1 MFLFWRMIVLAV
13 ALAAV
18 LYGIGRSRIRRRR
31 IAAVLGA
38 ALCLLAMTV
47 SAMFPAENLV
57 MSFRSPE
64 DVFSYM
70 ESGEVLDVLEGDASC
85 AVIYADGRYRA
96 GNLIAAKAA
105 DGYHLPGYFSAQR
118 IFHRS
123 DREGTFD
130 IYRMAGTED
139 YYLFGTVVTK
149 SPELRIA
156 DASGSPLR
164 CIAAE
169 MGDGETETL
178 YLYAFAADCAQFA
191 WLQIGDEQIALLKA
205 E

>member
-1 MFLFWRMIVLAV
+1 
-13 ALAAV
+13 
-18 LYGIGRSRIRRRR
+18 
-31 IAAVLGA
+31 
-38 ALCLLAMTV
+38 
-47 SAMFPAENLV
+47 
-57 MSFRSPE
+57 
-64 DVFSYM
+64 M

-85 AVIYADGRYRA
+85 AVIYADGRHMA

-105 DGYHLPGYFSAQR
+105 DGYHLPGYFSARR

-169 MGDGETETL
+169 MGVGETETL

>member
-1 MFLFWRMIVLAV
+1 MFLFWRMIVLAA

-31 IAAVLGA
+31 IAAVLRA

-70 ESGEVLDVLEGDASC
+70 ESGEVLDVLEG
-85 AVIYADGRYRA
+85 RHMA

-105 DGYHLPGYFSAQR
+105 DGYHLPGYFSARR

-156 DASGSPLR
+156 DAFGSPLR
-164 CIAAE
+164 CIAVA
-169 MGDGETETL
+169 MGVGETETL
-178 YLYAFAADCAQFA
+178 YLYAFDADCAQFA

>member
-18 LYGIGRSRIRRRR
+18 LYVIGRSRIRRRR

-38 ALCLLAMTV
+38 ALCLLAVTV

-70 ESGEVLDVLEGDASC
+70 ESGKVLDVLEGDASC
-85 AVIYADGRYRA
+85 AVIYADGRYMA

-105 DGYHLPGYFSAQR
+105 DGYHLPGYFSARR

>member
-1 MFLFWRMIVLAV
+1 MGSGDPVSGA
-13 ALAAV
+13 
-18 LYGIGRSRIRRRR
+18 RR

-38 ALCLLAMTV
+38 ALCLLAVTV

-85 AVIYADGRYRA
+85 AVIYADGRYMA

-105 DGYHLPGYFSAQR
+105 DGYHLPGYFSARR

-178 YLYAFAADCAQFA
+178 YLYGLCRRLRAVCMAADR
-191 WLQIGDEQIALLKA
+191 
-205 E
+205 

>member
-1 MFLFWRMIVLAV
+1 M
-13 ALAAV
+13 
-18 LYGIGRSRIRRRR
+18 
-31 IAAVLGA
+31 
-38 ALCLLAMTV
+38 
-47 SAMFPAENLV
+47 
-57 MSFRSPE
+57 
-64 DVFSYM
+64 
-70 ESGEVLDVLEGDASC
+70 LEGDASC
-85 AVIYADGRYRA
+85 AVIYADGRHMA

-105 DGYHLPGYFSAQR
+105 DGYHLPGYFSARR

>member
-85 AVIYADGRYRA
+85 AVIYADGRYMA

-156 DASGSPLR
+156 DASEVLCAASRRKWGTERRRRSICMPLPQTAR
-164 CIAAE
+164 SLHGCRSV
-169 MGDGETETL
+169 MNRL
-178 YLYAFAADCAQFA
+178 RF
-191 WLQIGDEQIALLKA
+191 
-205 E
+205 

>member
-38 ALCLLAMTV
+38 ALCLLAVTV

-85 AVIYADGRYRA
+85 AVIYADGTWPA
-96 GNLIAAKAA
+96 I
-105 DGYHLPGYFSAQR
+105 
-118 IFHRS
+118 
-123 DREGTFD
+123 
-130 IYRMAGTED
+130 
-139 YYLFGTVVTK
+139 
-149 SPELRIA
+149 
-156 DASGSPLR
+156 
-164 CIAAE
+164 
-169 MGDGETETL
+169 
-178 YLYAFAADCAQFA
+178 
-191 WLQIGDEQIALLKA
+191 
-205 E
+205 

>member
-38 ALCLLAMTV
+38 ALCLLAVTV

-70 ESGEVLDVLEGDASC
+70 ESGEVLDVLE
-85 AVIYADGRYRA
+85 
-96 GNLIAAKAA
+96 
-105 DGYHLPGYFSAQR
+105 
-118 IFHRS
+118 
-123 DREGTFD
+123 
-130 IYRMAGTED
+130 TED
-139 YYLFGTVVTK
+139 DARLYVIHARPLTEK
-149 SPELRIA
+149 EKRALR
-156 DASGSPLR
+156 R
-164 CIAAE
+164 RRR
-169 MGDGETETL
+169 
-178 YLYAFAADCAQFA
+178 
-191 WLQIGDEQIALLKA
+191 
-205 E
+205 

>member
-31 IAAVLGA
+31 IATVLGA
-38 ALCLLAMTV
+38 ALCLLAVTV

-85 AVIYADGRYRA
+85 AVIYADGRHMA

-105 DGYHLPGYFSAQR
+105 DGYHLPGYFSARR

-169 MGDGETETL
+169 MGVGETETL

>member
-38 ALCLLAMTV
+38 ALCLLAVTV

-70 ESGEVLDVLEGDASC
+70 ESGEVLDVLEGDASEAHSVRKVSQGGSC
-85 AVIYADGRYRA
+85 ISI
-96 GNLIAAKAA
+96 NLF
-105 DGYHLPGYFSAQR
+105 L
-118 IFHRS
+118 
-123 DREGTFD
+123 
-130 IYRMAGTED
+130 
-139 YYLFGTVVTK
+139 
-149 SPELRIA
+149 
-156 DASGSPLR
+156 
-164 CIAAE
+164 
-169 MGDGETETL
+169 
-178 YLYAFAADCAQFA
+178 
-191 WLQIGDEQIALLKA
+191 
-205 E
+205 

>member
-38 ALCLLAMTV
+38 ALCLLAVTV
-47 SAMFPAENLV
+47 SAMFPVENLV

-85 AVIYADGRYRA
+85 AVIYADGRHMA

-105 DGYHLPGYFSAQR
+105 DGYHLPGYFSARR

-169 MGDGETETL
+169 MGVGETETL
-178 YLYAFAADCAQFA
+178 YL
-191 WLQIGDEQIALLKA
+191 
-205 E
+205 

>member
-1 MFLFWRMIVLAV
+1 MFLFWRMIVLAA

-38 ALCLLAMTV
+38 ALCLLAVTV
-47 SAMFPAENLV
+47 SAMFPVENLV

-85 AVIYADGRYRA
+85 AVIYADGRYMA

-105 DGYHLPGYFSAQR
+105 DGYHLPGYFSARR
-118 IFHRS
+118 IFHRF

-139 YYLFGTVVTK
+139 YYLFGTVVVK

-169 MGDGETETL
+169 MGVGETETL